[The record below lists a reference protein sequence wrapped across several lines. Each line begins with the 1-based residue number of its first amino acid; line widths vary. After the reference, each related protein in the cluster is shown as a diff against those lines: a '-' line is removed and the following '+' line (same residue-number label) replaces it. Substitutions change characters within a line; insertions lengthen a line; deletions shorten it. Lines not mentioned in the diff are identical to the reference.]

1 MVVLPEAATSEMGSP
16 CSYDMKPKTEKIANP
31 ATKLDPPLT
40 KHRTKV
46 SLWKQRGQKGNSSE
60 EQIICVINVMETGK
74 YGSWVNILLEHIP
87 WLLFRKNSHRGLFEK
102 ST

>member
-1 MVVLPEAATSEMGSP
+1 MVRLPEAATSEMGSP

-31 ATKLDPPLT
+31 ATKLDAPLT

-60 EQIICVINVMETGK
+60 EQIICATDVMETGK
-74 YGSWVNILLEHIP
+74 NGSWVNKYTDYWLERILIV
-87 WLLFRKNSHRGLFEK
+87 FFFEK

>member
-46 SLWKQRGQKGNSSE
+46 SLWKQRGQKGNS
-60 EQIICVINVMETGK
+60 
-74 YGSWVNILLEHIP
+74 L
-87 WLLFRKNSHRGLFEK
+87 
-102 ST
+102 

>member
-1 MVVLPEAATSEMGSP
+1 MVLLPEAATSEMGNP

-31 ATKLDPPLT
+31 ATKLDPPFT

-60 EQIICVINVMETGK
+60 EQIICVINVMETVK
-74 YGSWVNILLEHIP
+74 NGSRVNIL
-87 WLLFRKNSHRGLFEK
+87 
-102 ST
+102 